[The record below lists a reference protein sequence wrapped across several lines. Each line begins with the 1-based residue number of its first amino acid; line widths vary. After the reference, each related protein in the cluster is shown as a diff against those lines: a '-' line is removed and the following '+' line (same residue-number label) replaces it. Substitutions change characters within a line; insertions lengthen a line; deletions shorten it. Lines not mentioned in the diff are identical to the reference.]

1 MASQLTNTMSQAG
14 VTATQGRRISLIAAP
29 SNLGLMP
36 QPGELEPG
44 ARNAPEALKS
54 LGLGERLGAERWRT
68 IPAPPYDAGVDPAT
82 GVRNASAL
90 RRYSEML
97 ADGIGEALT
106 TGRFPLVIGGDCSV
120 LLGSALALRRRGR
133 YGLIF
138 FDGHTD
144 FKLPATSPSKG
155 AAGMDLAFVTG
166 HGPMSLV
173 NFGKHTPLF
182 REVDAIAFGYR
193 DLQDPAS
200 YTSKA
205 ILETQVRR
213 MDLAEVRRRGITDA
227 AQAALDA
234 VRGRDVE
241 GVFVHFDVDVLDSEI
256 MSAVDTPE
264 PGGFSPGEAVE
275 ALGTWCADP
284 RVIGMEVTIY
294 DPDRDRDRRCGR
306 LLIDILS
313 AAFHPH

>member
-1 MASQLTNTMSQAG
+1 MATQCATVSHAG
-14 VTATQGRRISLIAAP
+14 VSAAQRQRIGLIAAP

-44 ARNAPEALKS
+44 ARNAPEALQS
-54 LGLGERLGAERWRT
+54 LGLGERLGAESWCT
-68 IPAPPYDAGVDPAT
+68 VPAPPYDSRVDPAT
-82 GVRNASAL
+82 GVRNAPAL

-97 ADGIGEALT
+97 ADAIGEALT
-106 TGRFPLVIGGDCSV
+106 TGQFPLVIGGDCSV

-133 YGLIF
+133 HGLIF

-166 HGPMSLV
+166 HGPTSLV
-173 NFGKHTPLF
+173 NFGRYTPLF
-182 REVDAIAFGYR
+182 READAIAFGYR
-193 DLQDPAS
+193 DLQDRAS

-205 ILETQVRR
+205 IFETQVRR
-213 MDLAEVRRRGITDA
+213 MALEEVRRRGMTDA
-227 AQAALDA
+227 AQVALDA
-234 VRGRDVE
+234 VGGDDVE
-241 GVFVHFDVDVLDSEI
+241 GVFIHFDVDVLDSEI

-264 PGGFSPGEAVE
+264 PGGFSPSEAVD
-275 ALGTWCADP
+275 ALRTWCTDA

-306 LLIDILS
+306 LLIDMLS
-313 AAFHPH
+313 AAFRAH